1 MLSSNQRQA
10 LKICLIYAISTAV
23 WILLS
28 DLLIGR
34 WIDNRAL
41 QTDLSILKG
50 WFFVL
55 LTSIL
60 LYFLT
65 LRFTQRWTE
74 AAEEQRKAAEEL
86 KTSARALRTISECN
100 RALVRVTS
108 EPALLNEICR
118 VLVDQGGF
126 RMAWVG
132 FAEKDGQKSVN
143 RAAAAGFEDGYLEN
157 ARITW
162 DERDPNGQGPTGIA
176 IRSGQISIC
185 QDIRTDPKLLPWR
198 EAAIQRGY
206 AASITLPLTSG
217 GETFGVL
224 ILYSA
229 QAHSFNH
236 TEIQLLSQLAD
247 DLAFGVQSLRTREA
261 RRRAETA
268 LRESEEQF
276 RAMAEGLPQLVWMCR
291 PDGAFV
297 YFNQRWVNYTGL
309 TLDESYGDGWRK
321 PFHPDDQPR
330 VQAAWQRAFQLN
342 EPFSVESRLQRLD
355 GSYRWWLIQAKPLHD
370 ANAVVLKWFGTC
382 TDIEELKNAE
392 LVQAHLAAIV
402 EFSSDAIVSRDLAGI
417 ITSWNAGAERLFG
430 YTAAEMIGSSVL
442 RLIPPSLA
450 ASEGQI
456 EQRLSKGEHV
466 DEFETVRITK
476 DGRHLPVSIVASPIK
491 DKAGKIIGISR
502 TARDISQLKLHQE
515 RIELQLSAL
524 EAAANAIVIT
534 DFKGVI
540 EWVNPAFSQMTGYP
554 REEAIGQNPRV
565 LSSGQNSPAFFATM
579 WGTILT
585 GNPWH
590 GQLVNRR
597 KDGSLYTEE
606 MTITPVRGVDGQVA
620 HFVAIKQ
627 DITQKLLFEK
637 QLQQSQKMEAI
648 GTLAGGIAHDF
659 NNILAA
665 MVGYAHLLRQD
676 TADNPAA
683 QEEVTEMVVA
693 MDRAKELVLQILTFC
708 RQKERKPEI
717 IKLDKVVKE
726 AMRFLRASMSAQIA
740 MELKLS
746 EQAPA
751 ILADPTQIYQV
762 VVNLATNSLYAMEG
776 RQGRLI
782 ASLDPFQPDERFL
795 HNHPAIKRI
804 NYARLTMT
812 DTGQGMDAKTLERIF
827 EPFFTT
833 KPAGMGTGLGL
844 ALVHGIVQSHSGVI
858 MVQSQLGQGTTFQI
872 YFPAQAQAT
881 PRDIPPETELPAGQG
896 QQILL
901 VDDEVAITNTLSR
914 ILTRLKY
921 VVTAKNCGQEALA
934 LIQQDPARF
943 QLLLSDLTMPGM
955 SGLDLARQAHSL
967 CPELPIILA
976 SGYPSEVSADVQSGA
991 GVTEL
996 LQKPL
1001 SMRILAETV
1010 ARQLKS

>member
-1 MLSSNQRQA
+1 
-10 LKICLIYAISTAV
+10 
-23 WILLS
+23 
-28 DLLIGR
+28 
-34 WIDNRAL
+34 
-41 QTDLSILKG
+41 
-50 WFFVL
+50 
-55 LTSIL
+55 
-60 LYFLT
+60 
-65 LRFTQRWTE
+65 
-74 AAEEQRKAAEEL
+74 
-86 KTSARALRTISECN
+86 
-100 RALVRVTS
+100 
-108 EPALLNEICR
+108 
-118 VLVDQGGF
+118 
-126 RMAWVG
+126 
-132 FAEKDGQKSVN
+132 
-143 RAAAAGFEDGYLEN
+143 
-157 ARITW
+157 
-162 DERDPNGQGPTGIA
+162 
-176 IRSGQISIC
+176 
-185 QDIRTDPKLLPWR
+185 
-198 EAAIQRGY
+198 
-206 AASITLPLTSG
+206 
-217 GETFGVL
+217 
-224 ILYSA
+224 
-229 QAHSFNH
+229 
-236 TEIQLLSQLAD
+236 
-247 DLAFGVQSLRTREA
+247 
-261 RRRAETA
+261 
-268 LRESEEQF
+268 
-276 RAMAEGLPQLVWMCR
+276 
-291 PDGAFV
+291 
-297 YFNQRWVNYTGL
+297 
-309 TLDESYGDGWRK
+309 
-321 PFHPDDQPR
+321 
-330 VQAAWQRAFQLN
+330 
-342 EPFSVESRLQRLD
+342 
-355 GSYRWWLIQAKPLHD
+355 
-370 ANAVVLKWFGTC
+370 
-382 TDIEELKNAE
+382 
-392 LVQAHLAAIV
+392 
-402 EFSSDAIVSRDLAGI
+402 
-417 ITSWNAGAERLFG
+417 
-430 YTAAEMIGSSVL
+430 MIGSSVL

-450 ASEGQI
+450 AGEGQI

-881 PRDIPPETELPAGQG
+881 PRDIPPETELPAGHG